1 MSFRSSVLILI
12 LMSLLSL
19 SCGNSSHLTSSTVGG
34 AYEFVLTSN
43 VTGGVTLIEA
53 NLSVAG
59 NQSFATGQNQ
69 VQILTLQNKIWY
81 VNGVCAGSDPTKN
94 GVIANVGGSNVA
106 LTFNEGGNTLPAQG
120 VLTGTT
126 ITGNYS
132 VSGSSCAAL
141 QGQTGYPAGFD
152 SGGVVGNQVPS
163 LSGTFSGTL
172 NLPNGTDNAAFTLT
186 ENSDHTLS
194 VSAMLTG
201 NVDNGTFTLTGAGVG
216 NVMFVS
222 GSVNGAPLNLL
233 GYFDRAGTYTKMP
246 NSLLVFSYDT
256 QSSLGLLL
264 GE

>member
-1 MSFRSSVLILI
+1 MPFRSSVLIL
-12 LMSLLSL
+12 MSLLTL
-19 SCGNSSHLTSSTVGG
+19 SCGTSSHLTSSTVGG
-34 AYEFVLTSN
+34 AYEFAVTSN

-53 NLSVAG
+53 NLSATG
-59 NQSFATGQNQ
+59 NPSSAKGQNQ

-81 VNGVCAGSDPTKN
+81 VNGVCAGSDPGQN
-94 GVIANVGGSNVA
+94 GVTANVGGSNVA
-106 LTFNEGGNTLPAQG
+106 LTFDEGGSTLPAQG

-126 ITGNYS
+126 VTGNYS

-172 NLPNGTDNAAFTLT
+172 YLPNGTDNASFTLT
-186 ENSDHTLS
+186 ENSDHTLTVRAS
-194 VSAMLTG
+194 LTG
-201 NVDNGTFTLTGAGVG
+201 SVDNGTFTFTGAGVG

-222 GSVNGAPLNLL
+222 GSVDGGQTTLNLL

-246 NSLLVFSYDT
+246 NSLLVFNYGT
-256 QSSLGLLL
+256 QTSSGLLL

>member
-1 MSFRSSVLILI
+1 MAFRSSVLIL
-12 LMSLLSL
+12 MSLLTL
-19 SCGNSSHLTSSTVGG
+19 SCGSSNHLTSSAVGG
-34 AYEFVLTSN
+34 AYEFAVTSN

-59 NQSFATGQNQ
+59 NQSVATGPNQ

-81 VNGVCAGSDPTKN
+81 VNGVCPGSDPGRNDVT
-94 GVIANVGGSNVA
+94 ANVGGSNVA

-172 NLPNGTDNAAFTLT
+172 SLPNGTDNAAFTLT
-186 ENSDHTLS
+186 ENSDHTLT
-194 VSAMLTG
+194 VSALLRG
-201 NVDNGTFTLTGAGVG
+201 NGDNGTFTFTGAGIG
-216 NVMFVS
+216 NVMFAT
-222 GSVNGAPLNLL
+222 GSVNGTPLHLF

-246 NSLLVFSYDT
+246 NSLLVFNYDT
-256 QSSLGLLL
+256 QTSSGLLL